1 MKYKVLA
8 KRGEGGYRQYRIPA
22 LATTKTGRVIAIYDG
37 RPDLDDLP
45 GPVDLVIR
53 ISDDSGIT
61 WSEQK
66 VFLSGEGITGYGDA
80 SIIVDPSVGELGRI
94 IVLSQKSELASF
106 FESTLGTELDDPN
119 IVHIARSISDDDG
132 KTWQHEV
139 ITHQVKDAVTTGIFA
154 SSGTGH
160 RISVGPYAGRL
171 LHTFVLRRS
180 DELLG
185 AIGFSDDQGITWQ
198 LGAEI
203 PGGNESAI
211 ISLEDGSLLIHSRSR
226 PNRLTARSH
235 DGGQTLSS
243 LGPDLAL
250 PDPSD
255 NGSLALLSNGDVICT
270 HNHDSDLRRRTV
282 VKRSSDGGLTWPDS
296 ALLEVGSSAYSTS
309 CELADGNIGVLFE
322 RSGYTEMVFARISST
337 DFLDTKTLL
346 TTETD
351 ENGIEF
357 SVTFRFVLP
366 ARAELDVISTGTE
379 IKKVPPADMT
389 VWDSHVKK
397 EVGKAGGSTGGEP
410 IFNRSELDLLLGPV
424 SPGLHLGDE
433 LRFSGRLAN
442 LSNQSFSSIEV
453 SNTCNNSLIT
463 AAVIN
468 PGEKLLFM
476 DVRKIVEEQEVAA
489 GYTNIRFGW
498 HGYKKDSS
506 RISGEVIQR
515 ISTSS
520 GLLVK

>member
-1 MKYKVLA
+1 MKYQVLA

-45 GPVDLVIR
+45 GPVDLVMR
-53 ISDDSGIT
+53 ISDDNGLT
-61 WSEQK
+61 WSTQEI
-66 VFLSGEGITGYGDA
+66 FLSGEGITGYGDA
-80 SIIVDPSVGELGRI
+80 SIIIDPSVGELGRV

-106 FESTLGTELDDPN
+106 FESTLGSEPDDPSV
-119 IVHIARSISDDDG
+119 VHIARSISDDDG

-139 ITHQVKDAVTTGIFA
+139 ITHQVKDAVTPGIFA

-160 RISVGPYAGRL
+160 RVSVGPYAGRL
-171 LHTFVLRRS
+171 LHTFVLRRGT
-180 DELLG
+180 ELLG
-185 AIGFSDDQGITWQ
+185 AIGFSDDHGITWQ
-198 LGAEI
+198 LGSEI

-211 ISLEDGSLLIHSRSR
+211 ISLGDGSLLIHSRCR
-226 PNRLTARSH
+226 PNRLTARSQ

-243 LGPDLAL
+243 LAPDLAL

-255 NGSLALLSNGDVICT
+255 NGSLTLLASGDVICT
-270 HNHDSDLRRRTV
+270 HNHDSDLRRNTV
-282 VKRSSDGGLTWPDS
+282 VKRSHDGGRTWPES
-296 ALLEVGSSAYSTS
+296 ALLEAGSSAYSTS
-309 CELADGNIGVLFE
+309 CELSDGNIGVLFE
-322 RSGYTEMVFARISST
+322 RSGYTEMVFAQISET
-337 DFLDTKTLL
+337 DFSETKTLL

-366 ARAELDVISTGTE
+366 ARAELDAIPTRAE

-397 EVGKAGGSTGGEP
+397 EVGKVGGSTGGEP

-424 SPGLHLGDE
+424 SPGLHVGDE
-433 LRFSGRLAN
+433 LRFSGRLSN
-442 LSNQSFSSIEV
+442 LSTVPFSNIEI
-453 SNTCNNSLIT
+453 SNNCDNSLINAT
-463 AAVIN
+463 VIN

-476 DVRKIVEEQEVAA
+476 DVRKIIGAEEITA
-489 GYTNIRFGW
+489 GYAEVSFGW
-498 HGYKKDSS
+498 QGFKKDTSKT
-506 RISGEVIQR
+506 SGEVTQR
-515 ISTSS
+515 ISTTS

>member
-22 LATTKTGRVIAIYDG
+22 LAATKTGRVIAIYDG

-45 GPVDLVIR
+45 GPVDLVMR
-53 ISDDSGIT
+53 ISDDNGIT
-61 WSEQK
+61 WTEQE

-80 SIIVDPSVGELGRI
+80 SIIIDPSVGELGRI

-106 FESTLGTELDDPN
+106 FESTLGTDPADPN

-132 KTWQHEV
+132 LTWTHEV
-139 ITHQVKDAVTTGIFA
+139 ITHQVKDAITPGIFA

-160 RISVGPYAGRL
+160 RVSVGPYAGRL
-171 LHTFVLRRS
+171 LNSFVLRRGS
-180 DELLG
+180 ELLG
-185 AIGFSDDQGITWQ
+185 VIGFSDDHGITWQ

-211 ISLEDGSLLIHSRSR
+211 ISLNDGSLLIHSRCR
-226 PNRLTARSH
+226 PNRLTARSQN
-235 DGGQTLSS
+235 GGQTLSS
-243 LGPDLAL
+243 LRPDLAL

-255 NGSLALLSNGDVICT
+255 NGSLTLLSNGDVICT

-282 VKRSSDGGLTWPDS
+282 VKRSSDGGKTWPE
-296 ALLEVGSSAYSTS
+296 AVLLEAGSSAYSTS

-322 RSGYTEMVFARISST
+322 RNGYTEMVFAHISLSDFDST
-337 DFLDTKTLL
+337 DSLMRK
-346 TTETD
+346 ECD

-357 SVTFRFVLP
+357 TIAFRFVLP
-366 ARAELDVISTGTE
+366 ARASIEVIPKGTE
-379 IKKVPPADMT
+379 IKKVPPADMS

-410 IFNRSELDLLLGPV
+410 IFNRAELDLLLGPV
-424 SPGLHLGDE
+424 TAGLHAGDE
-433 LRFSGRLAN
+433 LRFSGRIAN
-442 LSNQSFSSIEV
+442 LGTEPLSNVEV
-453 SNTCNNSLIT
+453 SNTCDGLAMNS
-463 AAVIN
+463 AVIN

-476 DVRKIVEEQEVAA
+476 DVRKIVEEQDIAA
-489 GYTNIRFGW
+489 GFTNIRFGW
-498 HGYKKDSS
+498 QGYRKDSS

-515 ISTSS
+515 ISVSS

>member
-45 GPVDLVIR
+45 GPVDLVMR
-53 ISDDSGIT
+53 ISNDNGLT
-61 WSEQK
+61 WSAQEI
-66 VFLSGEGITGYGDA
+66 FLSGEGITGYGDA
-80 SIIVDPSVGELGRI
+80 SIIIDPSVGELGRI

-106 FESTLGTELDDPN
+106 FESTLGTEIDDPN
-119 IVHIARSISDDDG
+119 IVHITRSISDDDG
-132 KTWQHEV
+132 KSWQHEV
-139 ITHQVKDAVTTGIFA
+139 ITHQVKDAVTPGIFA

-160 RISVGPYAGRL
+160 RVSVGRYAGRL
-171 LHTFVLRRS
+171 LHTFVLRRGT
-180 DELLG
+180 ELLG
-185 AIGFSDDQGITWQ
+185 SIGFSDDHGITWQ

-211 ISLEDGSLLIHSRSR
+211 ISLEDGSLLIHSRCR
-226 PNRLTARSH
+226 PNRLAARSH

-243 LGPDLAL
+243 LAPDIAL

-255 NGSLALLSNGDVICT
+255 NGSLLLLANGDVICT
-270 HNHDSDLRRRTV
+270 HNHDSDLRRNTV
-282 VKRSSDGGLTWPDS
+282 VKRSHDGGITWPES
-296 ALLEVGSSAYSTS
+296 TLLEAGSSAYSTS

-322 RSGYTEMVFARISST
+322 RSGYTEMVFTRISSI
-337 DFLDTKTLL
+337 DFSETETLL

-357 SVTFRFVLP
+357 EFTFRFVLP
-366 ARAELDVISTGTE
+366 ARAEIDAIPTGAE

-424 SPGLHLGDE
+424 SPGLHVGDE
-433 LRFSGRLAN
+433 LRFSGRLSN
-442 LSNQSFSSIEV
+442 LSTEPFSNIEI
-453 SNTCNNSLIT
+453 SNNCDNSLIN

-468 PGEKLLFM
+468 PGEKILLM
-476 DVRKIVEEQEVAA
+476 DVRKIIGAEEIAA
-489 GYTNIRFGW
+489 GYAEVSFGW
-498 HGYKKDSS
+498 QGFKKDSS
-506 RISGEVIQR
+506 KTSGEVVQR
-515 ISTSS
+515 ISTTS
-520 GLLVK
+520 GLLVN

>member
-45 GPVDLVIR
+45 GPVDLVMR
-53 ISDDSGIT
+53 ISDDSGLT
-61 WSEQK
+61 WSAQEI
-66 VFLSGEGITGYGDA
+66 FLSGEGITGYGDA
-80 SIIVDPSVGELGRI
+80 SIIIDSSVGELGRI

-106 FESTLGTELDDPN
+106 FESTLGTELNDPN

-132 KTWQHEV
+132 KTWQHDV
-139 ITHQVKDAVTTGIFA
+139 ITHQIKDAVTPGIFA

-160 RISVGPYAGRL
+160 RVAAGPYAGRL
-171 LHTFVLRRS
+171 LHTFVLRRGN
-180 DELLG
+180 ELLG
-185 AIGFSDDQGITWQ
+185 AIGFSDDHGITWQ

-226 PNRLTARSH
+226 PNRLTARSQ

-243 LGPDLAL
+243 IAPDLAL

-255 NGSLALLSNGDVICT
+255 NGSLTLLTNGDVICT

-282 VKRSSDGGLTWPDS
+282 VKKSHDGGRTWPES
-296 ALLEVGSSAYSTS
+296 VLLEAGSSAYSTS
-309 CELADGNIGVLFE
+309 CELSDGNIGVLFE
-322 RSGYTEMVFARISST
+322 RSGYTEMVFARIAET
-337 DFLDTKTLL
+337 DFSDTKILL
-346 TTETD
+346 KPETD

-357 SVTFRFVLP
+357 LVTFRFVLP
-366 ARAELDVISTGTE
+366 ARAEIDAIKTGAE
-379 IKKVPPADMT
+379 IKKVPTADMT

-397 EVGKAGGSTGGEP
+397 EVGKAGGSTGGEL

-424 SPGLHLGDE
+424 SPGLHAGDE

-442 LSNQSFSSIEV
+442 LSAEPFSNIEV
-453 SNTCNNSLIT
+453 SNNCDNSPINV
-463 AAVIN
+463 AVIN
-468 PGEKLLFM
+468 PRERLLFM
-476 DVRKIVEEQEVAA
+476 DVRKIIDAEEITA
-489 GYTNIRFGW
+489 GFATVSFGW
-498 HGYKKDSS
+498 QGFKKDASKT
-506 RISGEVIQR
+506 SGEVIQR
-515 ISTSS
+515 ISTTT